1 MLNIKNNSEN
11 FIKLA
16 IEVLEQENIVQ
27 NSIDNAVNYIRQA
40 IEQIKKEKCEVTSIE
55 LNDIIIK
62 KSEKTK
68 QIIPT
73 IIPTTAKDKTLTYES
88 GNIGFFTVDNN
99 GLLTYINEGEDR
111 IKVTASNG
119 VTAYA
124 KVSCV
129 DDGKIEEKP
138 DEVISNYTGIAIS
151 NDDKEIFLGLPIS
164 LNATV
169 FPYDIYGENKYIVT
183 SSDTSIIGADEEY
196 IAKGLSDYPHVLVPK
211 KCGKVTITASTIDK
225 KFSDSITVEVKE
237 IPIKTFKEE
246 EIYYINNNDW
256 NIVEGQLSTLEEAR
270 KNSQGFN
277 SALLWAKNNGFRKIV
292 LEKGFYHIDPTS
304 TIYMRSNVFVDM
316 NESEFKLFPNTANSY
331 HAIFFKEGSGENLI
345 EQKTYNMNTV
355 SLNRNEEYILP
366 LENIE
371 IIPLSNKDNLYADKI
386 KIGDVIK
393 TQIKEISSNALNP
406 WQLGCEMRID
416 YVLGNNIIESEDVAL
431 HYHYNPIINRIQ
443 LKKDI
448 NYNSITISLI
458 LKNKTNTMD
467 VNIYA
472 KDLKVYRISEEVL
485 HDAELSNGIITG
497 ERDDKSTV
505 YPNWMNNKSSE
516 GGCSIVFNEGNN
528 NGISK
533 LNVRKSIGFNIASST
548 GSDAYNVL
556 GKTSNTYIQSSLLEE
571 GSFDNEGNPIEKEA
585 MFRLNRIVDI
595 TPHKKN
601 GTLEISYGLGYHG
614 YDKLRAR
621 VSDLYFLDDNEKVV
635 AIRKGAYNFK
645 SYEIPKEATKLKIA
659 FHWNLGV
666 PTSGD
671 SDFGGSIGFVSS
683 YRTPIHNFMYNCI
696 IEDNYSCGFANC
708 GGQKFIIKDNIFRRN
723 MGRMPGCDIDWEDG
737 WEFMQDNIVIENTFE
752 SYNGII
758 VCAGNNFLFTENTFN
773 GISTFWGRTQNMNM
787 FNNNIKGKL
796 DWSCQTDSR
805 IIANNISSQVSTG
818 ANHGSSA
825 KYYCTLEGNT
835 FKNGSI
841 ANVSNKIVKNNK
853 FIDKCTMGE
862 NIININNCQF
872 LREDIADIQLLFT
885 KEKIIQDCIFDNI
898 SPRLYINQAKEN
910 DLHVIFN
917 NCSFNNSMPYNF
929 NNIFGVFNNCIF
941 ENTPSIGYCGAEFN
955 NCKLNNVKSNLVNI
969 YSIKAKD
976 TVFNNTEIILD
987 SNNTN
992 PLVNIAWRKDEGI
1005 YNFYFNNCVL
1015 PTNYIFCPSNKT
1027 KWIKQIIK

>member
-1 MLNIKNNSEN
+1 MNEESKK
-11 FIKLA
+11 FIRLA
-16 IEVLEQENIVQ
+16 KEILKQENVTQ
-27 NSIDNAVNYIRQA
+27 NSVNNAINYIRQA
-40 IEQIKKEKCEVTSIE
+40 IEQIKKEKYEVTSIE
-55 LNDIIIK
+55 LNDIVIK

-68 QIIPT
+68 QLTPT
-73 IIPTTAKDKTLTYES
+73 IMPTTAKDKTLTYES
-88 GNIGFFTVDNN
+88 GNTGFFTVDNN

-111 IKVTASNG
+111 IKVAASNG
-119 VTAYA
+119 VTTYA

-129 DDGKIEEKP
+129 DDEKIEEKP
-138 DEVISNYTGIAIS
+138 TEVISNYTGIAIS
-151 NDDKEIFLGLPIS
+151 NDDKEMYLGLPIS

-169 FPYDIYGENKYIVT
+169 FPYDVYGENKYIVT

-196 IAKGLSDYPHVLVPK
+196 IVKGLSDYPHVLIPK

-225 KFSDSITVEVKE
+225 KFSDSITIEVKE

-256 NIVEGQLSTLEEAR
+256 NIVQGQLNTLEEAK

-277 SALLWAKNNGFRKIV
+277 SALLWAKNNGFRKVV

-304 TIYMRSNVFVDM
+304 TIHMRSDVFVDM
-316 NESEFKLFPNTANSY
+316 NESEFKLFPNTANNY

-345 EQKTYNMNTV
+345 EQKTYNMNTT
-355 SLNRNEEYILP
+355 SLNKNEEYVLP
-366 LENIE
+366 LENVKVIS
-371 IIPLSNKDNLYADKI
+371 PTNKDNLYADKI
-386 KIGDVIK
+386 KIGDIIK
-393 TQIKEISSNALNP
+393 IQIKEISNNALNP
-406 WQLGCEMRID
+406 WQLGCRMRMD
-416 YVLGNNIIESEDVAL
+416 YLLDNNIVGSEDIAL

-443 LKKDI
+443 LEKDI
-448 NYNSITISLI
+448 NYNSITISLV
-458 LKNKTNTMD
+458 LKNTTSTMD

-472 KDLKVYRISEEVL
+472 KDLKIYRISEEVL
-485 HDAELSNGIITG
+485 HDAELSNGTITG
-497 ERDDKSTV
+497 ERDEKSTV
-505 YPNWMNNKSSE
+505 YPNWANNGSTE
-516 GGCSIVFNEGNN
+516 GGCSIIFNEGNN

-548 GSDAYNVL
+548 GSDAYNTL
-556 GKTSNTYIQSSLLEE
+556 GKTPNTYIQSSLLEE
-571 GSFDNEGNPIEKEA
+571 GSFDDEGNPIEKEA

-635 AIRKGAYNFK
+635 AIKKGVYNFK

-723 MGRMPGCDIDWEDG
+723 TGRMPSCDIDWEDG
-737 WEFMQDNIVIENTFE
+737 WEFMQDNIVIGNTFE

-758 VCAGNNFLFTENTFN
+758 VCAGNNFLFTENEFN
-773 GISTFWGRTQNMNM
+773 GINTFWGRSQNMNM

-796 DWSCQTDSR
+796 DWSSQTDSR
-805 IIANNISSQVSTG
+805 IINNNISSQVSTG
-818 ANHGSSA
+818 ANHGSNA

-853 FIDKCTMGE
+853 FIGRITVRE
-862 NIININNCQF
+862 SIININNCQF
-872 LREDIADIQLLFT
+872 SKEGTEDVELCFVG
-885 KEKIIQDCIFDNI
+885 EKTIKDCIFDNI
-898 SPRLYINQAKEN
+898 SPRLYISQAKEN
-910 DLHVIFN
+910 DLHTIFN
-917 NCSFNNSMPYNF
+917 NCLFNNSMPYNF
-929 NNIFGVFNNCIF
+929 NNILGVFNNCIF
-941 ENTPSIGYCGAEFN
+941 ENTPSIEYCGAEFN

-969 YSIKAKD
+969 YNQKAID

-987 SNNTN
+987 TNNTN
-992 PLVNIAWRKDEGI
+992 PLVNIAWRSGEDI

-1015 PTNYIFCPSNKT
+1015 PANYVFCPSNKT
-1027 KWIKQIIK
+1027 NWIKQIIK

>member
-1 MLNIKNNSEN
+1 MSEESRK

-16 IEVLEQENIVQ
+16 IEVLDQENVTQ
-27 NSIDNAVNYIRQA
+27 DLVDMAVNYIKQA
-40 IEQIKKEKCEVTSIE
+40 IEQIKKEKPAEV
-55 LNDIIIK
+55 
-62 KSEKTK
+62 
-68 QIIPT
+68 
-73 IIPTTAKDKTLTYES
+73 
-88 GNIGFFTVDNN
+88 V
-99 GLLTYINEGEDR
+99 
-111 IKVTASNG
+111 
-119 VTAYA
+119 
-124 KVSCV
+124 
-129 DDGKIEEKP
+129 
-138 DEVISNYTGIAIS
+138 SNYTGIAIS
-151 NDDKEIFLGLPIS
+151 NDDKEIYLGLPIS

-169 FPYDIYGENKYIVT
+169 FPYDVYGENKYIVT
-183 SSDTSIIGADEEY
+183 SSDTSIVGADEEY
-196 IAKGLSDYPHVLVPK
+196 ITKGLSDYPHILIPK
-211 KCGKVTITASTIDK
+211 KCGKVTITASTVDK
-225 KFSDSITVEVKE
+225 KFSDSITMEVRE
-237 IPIKTFKEE
+237 IPVKTFKGE

-256 NIVEGQLSTLEEAR
+256 NIVKGQLNTLEEAR

-277 SALLWAKNNGFRKIV
+277 SALLWAKNNGFRKVV

-345 EQKTYNMNTV
+345 EQKTYNMNTI
-355 SLNRNEEYILP
+355 SLNRNEEYVFP

-371 IIPLSNKDNLYADKI
+371 VISLTNKDNLYADKI

-406 WQLGCEMRID
+406 WQLGCRMRID
-416 YVLGNNIIESEDVAL
+416 YLLDNNIVGSEDVAL

-448 NYNSITISLI
+448 NYNSVTISLV
-458 LKNKTNTMD
+458 LKNTTNTMD

-472 KDLKVYRISEEVL
+472 KDLKVFRVSEEVL

-505 YPNWMNNKSSE
+505 YPNWAKNGSTE

-548 GSDAYNVL
+548 GSDAYNTL
-556 GKTSNTYIQSSLLEE
+556 GKTSNTYIQSALLEA

-614 YDKLRAR
+614 YDRLRAR

-635 AIRKGAYNFK
+635 DIRKGAYNFK
-645 SYEIPKEATKLKIA
+645 SYEIPEEATKLKIA

-723 MGRMPGCDIDWEDG
+723 TGRMPSCDIDWEDG
-737 WEFMQDNIVIENTFE
+737 WEFMQDNIIIGNTFE

-758 VCAGNNFLFTENTFN
+758 VCAGNNFLFTENEFN

-787 FNNNIKGKL
+787 FNNNIKGKV
-796 DWSCQTDSR
+796 DWSSQTDSR
-805 IIANNISSQVSTG
+805 IIGNNISSQVST
-818 ANHGSSA
+818 ATNHGSNA
-825 KYYCTLEGNT
+825 KYYCTLEGNI

-841 ANVSNKIVKNNK
+841 ANVSNKIIKNNK
-853 FIDKCTMGE
+853 FISGATFGE
-862 NIININNCQF
+862 NIIGINNCQF
-872 LREDIADIQLLFT
+872 FLGEDTENILLHFMG
-885 KEKIIQDCIFDNI
+885 EKTVEDCVFNNI
-898 SPRLYINQAKEN
+898 SPRLYISQAKEN
-910 DLHVIFN
+910 DLYTIFS
-917 NCSFNNSMPYNF
+917 NCLFNNSMPYNF

-941 ENTPSIGYCGAEFN
+941 ENTPSIGYSGAEFN
-955 NCKLNNVKSNLVNI
+955 NCKLNNIKSNLVSI
-969 YSIKAKD
+969 YSLKAKD
-976 TVFNNTEIILD
+976 TIFNNTEIILAE
-987 SNNTN
+987 NNTN
-992 PLVNIAWRKDEGI
+992 PLVNIAWRSGEDI

-1015 PTNYIFCPSNKT
+1015 PTNYVFCPSNKAS
-1027 KWIKQIIK
+1027 WIKQIIK

>member
-1 MLNIKNNSEN
+1 MSEESKK

-16 IEVLEQENIVQ
+16 IEILDQENVTQ
-27 NSIDNAVNYIRQA
+27 DSIDKATNYIKQA
-40 IEQIKKEKCEVTSIE
+40 IEQIEKEKYEVSYIE

-68 QIIPT
+68 QITPT
-73 IIPTTAKDKTLTYES
+73 IIPTTAKNKTLTYES
-88 GNIGFFTVDNN
+88 GNTGFFTVDNN
-99 GLLTYINEGEDR
+99 GLLFYINEGEDR
-111 IKVTASNG
+111 IKATASNG
-119 VTAYA
+119 VTTYA

-129 DDGKIEEKP
+129 DDEKVEEKP
-138 DEVISNYTGIAIS
+138 AEVVSNYTGIAIS
-151 NDDKEIFLGLPIS
+151 NDNKEIYLGLPIS

-169 FPYDIYGENKYIVT
+169 FPYDVYGENKYIVT
-183 SSDTSIIGADEEY
+183 SSDTSIVGADEEY
-196 IAKGLSDYPHVLVPK
+196 ITKGLSDYPHILIPK
-211 KCGKVTITASTIDK
+211 KCGKVTITASTVDK
-225 KFSDSITVEVKE
+225 KFSDSITMEVRE
-237 IPIKTFKEE
+237 IPVKIFKGE
-246 EIYYINNNDW
+246 EIYCINNNDW
-256 NIVEGQLSTLEEAR
+256 NIVKGQLNTLEEAR

-277 SALLWAKNNGFRKIV
+277 SALLWAKNNGFRKVV

-345 EQKTYNMNTV
+345 EQKTYNMNTI
-355 SLNRNEEYILP
+355 SLNRNEEYVFP

-371 IIPLSNKDNLYADKI
+371 VIPLTNKDNLYADKI

-406 WQLGCEMRID
+406 WQLGCRMRID
-416 YVLGNNIIESEDVAL
+416 YLLDNNIVGSEDVAL

-448 NYNSITISLI
+448 NYNSVTISLV
-458 LKNKTNTMD
+458 LKNTTNTMD

-472 KDLKVYRISEEVL
+472 KDLKVFRVSEEVL

-505 YPNWMNNKSSE
+505 YPNWAKNGSTE
-516 GGCSIVFNEGNN
+516 GGCSIIFNEGNN

-548 GSDAYNVL
+548 GSDAYNTL
-556 GKTSNTYIQSSLLEE
+556 GKTPDTYIQSSLLEA
-571 GSFDNEGNPIEKEA
+571 GSFDDEGNPIEKEA
-585 MFRLNRIVDI
+585 MFRLNRVVDI

-614 YDKLRAR
+614 YDRLRAR
-621 VSDLYFLDDNEKVV
+621 VSDLYFLDNNEKVV

-666 PTSGD
+666 PTWGD

-723 MGRMPGCDIDWEDG
+723 TGRMPSCDIDWEDG
-737 WEFMQDNIVIENTFE
+737 WEFMQDNIVIGNTFE

-758 VCAGNNFLFTENTFN
+758 ICAGNNFLFTENEFN
-773 GISTFWGRTQNMNM
+773 GISTFWGRSQNMNM
-787 FNNNIKGKL
+787 FNNNIKGKV
-796 DWSCQTDSR
+796 DWSSQTDSR
-805 IIANNISSQVSTG
+805 IISNNISSQVST
-818 ANHGSSA
+818 AVNHGSNA
-825 KYYCTLEGNT
+825 KYYCSLEGNT
-835 FKNGSI
+835 FKNGSV
-841 ANVSNKIVKNNK
+841 ANVSNKIIKNNK
-853 FIDKCTMGE
+853 FIDGTSVGE
-862 NIININNCQF
+862 NIIGINNCQF
-872 LREDIADIQLLFT
+872 LGEDTESNLLQFFG
-885 KEKIIQDCIFDNI
+885 EKTIKDCIFNNI
-898 SPRLYINQAKEN
+898 SPRLYINQPKEN
-910 DLHVIFN
+910 DLHVIFD
-917 NCSFNNSMPYNF
+917 NCLFDNSMPYNF
-929 NNIFGVFNNCIF
+929 NNILGVFNNCIF
-941 ENTPSIGYCGAEFN
+941 ENTPYIGYCGAEFN
-955 NCKLNNVKSNLVNI
+955 NCRLNNIKSNLVNI
-969 YSIKAKD
+969 YGLKAKD
-976 TVFNNTEIILD
+976 TIFNNTEITLAE
-987 SNNTN
+987 NNIN
-992 PLVNIAWRKDEGI
+992 PLVNIAWRIDEGI
-1005 YNFYFNNCVL
+1005 YNFYFNNCIL
-1015 PTNYIFCPSNKT
+1015 PANYVFCPSNKT
-1027 KWIKQIIK
+1027 NWIKQIIK

>member
-1 MLNIKNNSEN
+1 MNEESKN
-11 FIKLA
+11 FIRLA
-16 IEVLEQENIVQ
+16 IEVLDQENVTQ
-27 NSIDNAVNYIRQA
+27 NLIDNAVNYIKQA
-40 IEQIKKEKCEVTSIE
+40 VDQIKKEKYEVASIE
-55 LNDIIIK
+55 LNDVIIK
-62 KSEKTK
+62 KSERTK
-68 QIIPT
+68 QIAPT
-73 IIPTTAKDKTLTYES
+73 IIPATAKDKTLTYES
-88 GNIGFFTVDNN
+88 GNTGFFTVDNN

-119 VTAYA
+119 VTAFA

-129 DDGKIEEKP
+129 DDERVEEKP
-138 DEVISNYTGIAIS
+138 TEVVSNYTGIAIS
-151 NDDKEIFLGLPIS
+151 NDDKEMYLGLPIS

-196 IAKGLSDYPHVLVPK
+196 IAKGLSDYPHVLIPK

-225 KFSDSITVEVKE
+225 KFSDSITIEVKE
-237 IPIKTFKEE
+237 VPVKTFKEE

-256 NIVEGQLSTLEEAR
+256 NIVKGQLNTLEEAR

-277 SALLWAKNNGFRKIV
+277 SAFLWAKNNGFRKVV
-292 LEKGFYHIDPTS
+292 LEKGFYHIDPTY
-304 TIYMRSNVFVDM
+304 TIHMRSNVFVDM
-316 NESEFKLFPNTANSY
+316 NESELKLFPNTAKRY
-331 HAIFFKEGSGENLI
+331 HAIFFKEGPGENLI

-355 SLNRNEEYILP
+355 SLGKNEEYIIP

-371 IIPLSNKDNLYADKI
+371 VISLTNKDNLYADKI
-386 KIGDVIK
+386 KIGDIIK

-406 WQLGCEMRID
+406 WQLGCRMRID
-416 YVLGNNIIESEDVAL
+416 YLLDNNIVSSEDVAL
-431 HYHYNPIINRIQ
+431 HYHYNPVINRIQ

-448 NYNSITISLI
+448 NYNSITISLV
-458 LKNKTNTMD
+458 LKNVTNTMD

-472 KDLKVYRISEEVL
+472 KNLEVRRISEEVL
-485 HDAELSNGIITG
+485 HDAELSNGTITG
-497 ERDDKSTV
+497 ERDEKSTV
-505 YPNWMNNKSSE
+505 YPNWANDGSTE
-516 GGCSIVFNEGNN
+516 GGCTIVFNEGNN

-548 GSDAYNVL
+548 GSDAYNTL
-556 GKTSNTYIQSSLLEE
+556 GKTSNTYIQSSLLEA
-571 GSFDNEGNPIEKEA
+571 GSFDDEGNPIEKEA

-614 YDKLRAR
+614 YDRLRAR
-621 VSDLYFLDDNEKVV
+621 VSDLYFLDDNENVV

-683 YRTPIHNFMYNCI
+683 YRTPIHNFIYNCI

-723 MGRMPGCDIDWEDG
+723 VGRMPGCDIDWEDG
-737 WEFMQDNIVIENTFE
+737 WEFMQDNIVIGNTFE

-758 VCAGNNFLFTENTFN
+758 VCAGNNFLFTENEFN
-773 GISTFWGRTQNMNM
+773 GINTFWGRSQNMNM

-796 DWSCQTDSR
+796 DWSSQTDSR
-805 IIANNISSQVSTG
+805 IINNNISSQVSTG

-835 FKNGSI
+835 FKNGCI

-853 FIDKCTMGE
+853 FIDGSTMGE
-862 NIININNCQF
+862 NVINIINCQF
-872 LREDIADIQLLFT
+872 SKEGTEDVELCFVG
-885 KEKIIQDCIFDNI
+885 EKTIKDCVFNI
-898 SPRLYINQAKEN
+898 SPRLYIGQTKEN
-910 DLHVIFN
+910 DLYTIFS
-917 NCSFNNSMPYNF
+917 NCLFNNSMPYNF

-955 NCKLNNVKSNLVNI
+955 NCKLNNIKSNLVNI
-969 YSIKAKD
+969 YNQKAKD
-976 TVFNNTEIILD
+976 TVFNNTEITLD
-987 SNNTN
+987 TNNTN
-992 PLVNIAWRKDEGI
+992 PLVNISWRKDEGI
-1005 YNFYFNNCVL
+1005 YNFYFNNCTL
-1015 PTNYIFCPSNKT
+1015 PTNYVFCPSNKT
-1027 KWIKQIIK
+1027 NWIKQIIKQ

>member
-1 MLNIKNNSEN
+1 MNEESKK

-16 IEVLEQENIVQ
+16 IETLEKENIAQ
-27 NSIDNAVNYIRQA
+27 NLIDKAVSYIKQA
-40 IEQIKKEKCEVTSIE
+40 IGQIKGENYEVTSIE
-55 LNDIIIK
+55 LSDVTIK

-68 QIIPT
+68 QITPV
-73 IIPTTAKDKTLTYES
+73 IIPANAKDKTLTYES
-88 GNIGFFTVDNN
+88 GNMGFFTVDDS
-99 GLLTYINEGEDR
+99 GLITYISEGESR

-124 KVSCV
+124 KVSWV
-129 DDGKIEEKP
+129 DDEKIEEEP
-138 DEVISNYTGIAIS
+138 PSEVVTNYTGIAIS
-151 NDDKEIFLGLPIS
+151 NDDEEMYLGLPIS

-183 SSDTSIIGADEEY
+183 SSDTSIIEADEEY
-196 IAKGLSDYPHVLVPK
+196 ITKGLSDYPHVLTPK

-237 IPIKTFKEE
+237 MPIKTFEGE

-256 NIVEGQLSTLEEAR
+256 NIVEGQLSSLEEAR
-270 KNSQGFN
+270 RNSQGFN
-277 SALLWAKNNGFRKIV
+277 SVLLWAKNNGFRKVV

-331 HAIFFKEGSGENLI
+331 HAIFFKEGSGENLV
-345 EQKTYNMNTV
+345 EQKTYNMDTI
-355 SLNRNEEYILP
+355 SLNKNEEYILP

-371 IIPLSNKDNLYADKI
+371 ILSLTDKDNLYADKI
-386 KIGDVIK
+386 KIGDIVK
-393 TQIKEISSNALNP
+393 MEIEKISDNALNP
-406 WQLGCEMRID
+406 WQLECGMRID
-416 YVLGNNIIESEDVAL
+416 YLLDNNVIDSEDITL
-431 HYHYNPIINRIQ
+431 RYHYNPIKNRIQ

-448 NYNSITISLI
+448 NYNSIAISLV
-458 LKNKTNTMD
+458 LKNTTNTMD

-472 KDLKVYRISEEVL
+472 ENLKIYSLLEEVL

-505 YPNWMNNKSSE
+505 YPNWASVGSTE
-516 GGCSIVFNEGNN
+516 GGCSIIFNEGNN

-548 GSDAYNVL
+548 GSDAHNTL
-556 GKTSNTYIQSSLLEE
+556 GKTPDTFIQASLLEE
-571 GSFDNEGNPIEKEA
+571 GSFDDEGNPVENEA

-614 YDKLRAR
+614 YNNLRAR

-645 SYEIPKEATKLKIA
+645 SYKIPEEATKLKIA
-659 FHWNLGV
+659 FHWNLGT

-671 SDFGGSIGFVSS
+671 VDFDNSIGFVSS
-683 YRTPIHNFMYNCI
+683 YRTPIHNFICDCI

-723 MGRMPGCDIDWEDG
+723 AGRMPGCDIDWEDG
-737 WEFMQDNIVIENTFE
+737 WEFMQDNIVIGNTFE
-752 SYNGII
+752 SNNGII
-758 VCAGNNFLFTENTFN
+758 VCAGNNFLFTENEFN
-773 GISTFWGRTQNMNM
+773 GINTIWGRTQNMNM
-787 FNNNIKGKL
+787 FNNNINGKV
-796 DWSCQTDSR
+796 DWSSQTDSR
-805 IIANNISSQVSTG
+805 IIGNNISSQVSTA
-818 ANHGSSA
+818 ANHSSNA
-825 KYYCTLEGNT
+825 KYYCTLEGNI

-853 FIDKCTMGE
+853 FIDVCTIGE
-862 NIININNCQF
+862 TVTDIDNCQF
-872 LREDIADIQLLFT
+872 LKEDTENVTLQFT
-885 KEKIIQDCIFDNI
+885 GEKTIKDCTFNI
-898 SPRLYINQAKEN
+898 SPRLYIGQAKEN
-910 DLHVIFN
+910 DLYTIFD
-917 NCSFNNSMPYNF
+917 NCLFDNSMPDNF

-941 ENTPSIGYCGAEFN
+941 ENTPSIKYCGAEFN
-955 NCKLNNVKSNLVNI
+955 DCKLNNINSNLVNI
-969 YSIKAKD
+969 YQQQTKD
-976 TVFNNTEIILD
+976 TVFNNTEIILNSD
-987 SNNTN
+987 NTN
-992 PLVNIAWRKDEGI
+992 PLVNISWRKNEDI

-1015 PTNYIFCPSNKT
+1015 PTDYTFCPSNKT
-1027 KWIKQIIK
+1027 GWIKQIIS